1 MFEFVFTQM
10 SLILLWFSQLK
21 TLIGMKKIER
31 TRKKLN
37 EVILIMILFLQI
49 GRTERQTSCSGRLTI
64 ACMEKCM
71 GFSKRL
77 NINGNT
83 KNYKQRNS
91 WNFQNSWNN
100 RRKSCIFKYLKTAL
114 TQVKQS
120 KSYYCVAISNRVEY
134 MKYLGYEWA
143 LSLAFDKIW

>member
-1 MFEFVFTQM
+1 
-10 SLILLWFSQLK
+10 
-21 TLIGMKKIER
+21 MKKIER

-64 ACMEKCM
+64 AYMEKCM

-83 KNYKQRNS
+83 KNYT
-91 WNFQNSWNN
+91 N
-100 RRKSCIFKYLKTAL
+100 REIHEIFKTAEITEENL
-114 TQVKQS
+114 VF
-120 KSYYCVAISNRVEY
+120 
-134 MKYLGYEWA
+134 L
-143 LSLAFDKIW
+143 